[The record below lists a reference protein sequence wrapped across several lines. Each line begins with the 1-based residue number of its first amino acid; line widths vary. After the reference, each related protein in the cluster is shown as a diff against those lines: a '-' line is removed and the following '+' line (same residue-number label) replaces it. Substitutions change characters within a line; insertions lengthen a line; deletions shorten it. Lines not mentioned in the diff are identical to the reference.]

1 MKLLTRMR
9 RFLATRIHRSDI
21 ELDMDEELRSH
32 LYERAVHLEQLGLS
46 RAEAERRARIEFG
59 SYERWKEECRGALG
73 MYLFETFVQDVR
85 FGMRMLRKTPV
96 FTIIAV
102 LTLAFGIGAN
112 TAIFSLVNSV
122 MLQSLPVRDPG
133 QLVILRWSARN
144 RPNHLGI
151 SSYGDC
157 ERFSSAGSD
166 SSGGCSFSYP
176 LFKKLRSQGNLFSSV
191 MAFAGPAQLDLS
203 GNGQT
208 SMVQGE
214 LVSGNYFQTLGVSAV
229 LGRTLEPADE
239 EPAADGAAVLNYG
252 YWQTA
257 FASSAA
263 VIGKMIRLNG
273 TPFTIV
279 GVSEPRFTRLTP
291 GKSQDLWITVQHA
304 DSLNLRWGGESM
316 TDPAGWWLTIA
327 GRLKTEMPRS
337 QAQAAISL
345 LFRNETLHGEK
356 PPWKTADDPIVTLLP
371 AQKGLVGL
379 RQKFGEPLNLL
390 VAAVAIILLIACANV
405 AGLMLARA
413 AAREREM
420 AVRLALGAGRR
431 RVIQQ
436 LLTESVLLS
445 LAGAALGIL
454 LAYWGV
460 GALWAFLS
468 ANGYSSLEINP
479 RPDVSVLLFTI
490 SVAVLAGIGFGL
502 APAFR
507 GAAVRITHRLAA
519 NTGSV
524 SAVPSAPN
532 RGFGLRGSLVIVQV
546 AFSVVV
552 LIGATLLTRTL
563 EKLHSVAVGFDTRN
577 ILLFSIDPT
586 LAGYKEDRI
595 RDLYGDLDRRLAA
608 LPGVTSVS
616 YSSDAL
622 LDGGLW
628 TSVLHVEGQSE
639 KSTVEVQMLAV
650 GPGFFET
657 MRIPLAMGR
666 TFATADMSSTQPV
679 AIVNQ
684 AFVRRFAQSRYPIGL
699 HIGGN
704 DPKDIQYEIIG
715 VVGDTKYVSVRGGF
729 APTAYLLLQDKAA
742 TFALRTA
749 LTPAMLIPS
758 VRNVLKDVDDNL
770 PVFGVRT
777 QAEAINRYLLNERM
791 VTGLFALFGVL
802 GLVLSCLGLYGLLS
816 YNVALRTREIGI
828 RVALGAQRRDALFMI
843 IREAF
848 MLIIFG
854 SMAGIVAA
862 FVVTRFLQSLLFDI
876 RPSDPVTFVAV
887 CALLLLVGLLASL
900 APARRAT
907 QVEPVVAL
915 RYE

>member
-1 MKLLTRMR
+1 MNLLTCIR
-9 RFLATRIHRSDI
+9 RFLATLIHRSDI

-32 LYERAVHLEQLGLS
+32 IHERAAHLERLGLS

-59 SYERWKEECRGALG
+59 SYERLKEECRGALG
-73 MYLFETFVQDVR
+73 MYPFETFVQDVR
-85 FGMRMLRKTPV
+85 FGIRMLRKTPA

-157 ERFSSAGSD
+157 ERFGSAGSD

-176 LFKKLRSQGNLFSSV
+176 LFKKIRSQGNLFSSV

-203 GNGQT
+203 GNGQA

-239 EPAADGAAVLNYG
+239 EPAADGVAVLNYG

-257 FASSAA
+257 FGGSAA
-263 VIGKMIRLNG
+263 VIGKTIRLNG

-291 GKSQDLWITVQHA
+291 GKSQDLWITLQQA
-304 DSLNLRWGGESM
+304 DSLNLRWGGQSM
-316 TDPAGWWLTIA
+316 TDPTGWWLTIT

-337 QAQAAISL
+337 QAQTAISL

-356 PPWKTADDPIVTLLP
+356 PIWKTADDPIITLRP

-379 RQKFGEPLNLL
+379 RQKFGEPLHLL

-420 AVRLALGAGRR
+420 AVRLALGARRR

-507 GAAVRITHRLAA
+507 GAAVRVTQLAA
-519 NTGSV
+519 NTGSI
-524 SAVPSAPN
+524 SAITSAPN
-532 RGFGLRGSLVIVQV
+532 RRFGLRGSLVMVQV

-577 ILLFSIDPT
+577 ILLFSMDPT

-595 RDLYGDLDRRLAA
+595 RDLYDDLDRRLAA

-616 YSSDAL
+616 YSSDVL
-622 LDGGLW
+622 LNGGLW
-628 TSVLHVEGQSE
+628 TSGLHLEGQSE

-666 TFATADMSSTQPV
+666 TFAPADMSSTQPV

-684 AFVRRFAQSRYPIGL
+684 AFVRRFAQSRYPISL

-715 VVGDTKYVSVRGGF
+715 VVGDTKYESVRAGF
-729 APTAYLLLQDKAA
+729 APTAYLLLKDKGA

-749 LTPAMLIPS
+749 LTPAMLIPA
-758 VRNVLKDVDDNL
+758 VRKVVKDVDDNL

-802 GLVLSCLGLYGLLS
+802 GLVLSCIGLYGLLS

-828 RVALGAQRRDALFMI
+828 RVALGAQRRDALFLI
-843 IREAF
+843 IREALI
-848 MLIIFG
+848 LIIFG
-854 SMAGIVAA
+854 SMAGTVAA
-862 FVVTRFLQSLLFDI
+862 FVVTRFLRGLLFDI

-887 CALLLLVGLLASL
+887 CALLMLVGLLASL

>member
-1 MKLLTRMR
+1 
-9 RFLATRIHRSDI
+9 
-21 ELDMDEELRSH
+21 
-32 LYERAVHLEQLGLS
+32 
-46 RAEAERRARIEFG
+46 
-59 SYERWKEECRGALG
+59 
-73 MYLFETFVQDVR
+73 
-85 FGMRMLRKTPV
+85 
-96 FTIIAV
+96 
-102 LTLAFGIGAN
+102 
-112 TAIFSLVNSV
+112 
-122 MLQSLPVRDPG
+122 
-133 QLVILRWSARN
+133 
-144 RPNHLGI
+144 
-151 SSYGDC
+151 
-157 ERFSSAGSD
+157 
-166 SSGGCSFSYP
+166 
-176 LFKKLRSQGNLFSSV
+176 
-191 MAFAGPAQLDLS
+191 
-203 GNGQT
+203 
-208 SMVQGE
+208 
-214 LVSGNYFQTLGVSAV
+214 
-229 LGRTLEPADE
+229 
-239 EPAADGAAVLNYG
+239 
-252 YWQTA
+252 
-257 FASSAA
+257 
-263 VIGKMIRLNG
+263 
-273 TPFTIV
+273 
-279 GVSEPRFTRLTP
+279 
-291 GKSQDLWITVQHA
+291 
-304 DSLNLRWGGESM
+304 M
-316 TDPAGWWLTIA
+316 TDPTGWWLTIT

-356 PPWKTADDPIVTLLP
+356 PIWKTADDPIITLRP

-379 RQKFGEPLNLL
+379 RQKFGEPLHLL

-420 AVRLALGAGRR
+420 AVRLALGARRR

-507 GAAVRITHRLAA
+507 GAAVRVTHKLAA
-519 NTGSV
+519 NTGSI
-524 SAVPSAPN
+524 SAITSAPN
-532 RGFGLRGSLVIVQV
+532 RRFGLRGSLVMVQV

-577 ILLFSIDPT
+577 ILLFSMDPT

-595 RDLYGDLDRRLAA
+595 RDLYDDLDRRLAA

-616 YSSDAL
+616 YSSDVL
-622 LDGGLW
+622 LNGGLW
-628 TSVLHVEGQSE
+628 TSGLHLEGQSE

-666 TFATADMSSTQPV
+666 TFAPADMSSTQPV

-684 AFVRRFAQSRYPIGL
+684 AFVRRFAQSRYPISL

-715 VVGDTKYVSVRGGF
+715 VVGDTKYESVRAGF
-729 APTAYLLLQDKAA
+729 APTAYLLLKDKGA

-749 LTPAMLIPS
+749 LTPAMLIPA
-758 VRNVLKDVDDNL
+758 VRKVVKDVDDNL

-802 GLVLSCLGLYGLLS
+802 GLVLSCIGLYGLLS

-828 RVALGAQRRDALFMI
+828 RVALGAQRRDALFLI
-843 IREAF
+843 IREALI
-848 MLIIFG
+848 LIIFG
-854 SMAGIVAA
+854 SMAGTVAA
-862 FVVTRFLQSLLFDI
+862 FVVTRFLRGLLFDI

-887 CALLLLVGLLASL
+887 CALLMLVGLLASL